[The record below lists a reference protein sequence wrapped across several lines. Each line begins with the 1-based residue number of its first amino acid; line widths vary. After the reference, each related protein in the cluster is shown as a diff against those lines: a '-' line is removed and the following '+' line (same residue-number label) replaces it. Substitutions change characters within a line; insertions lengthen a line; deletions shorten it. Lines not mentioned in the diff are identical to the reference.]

1 MGQDVPSFLSSVF
14 DVEKGVGHFGANGG
28 YKTASN
34 IFHGSVASVLGW
46 VRPVLNTAVYNG
58 DKAEKRAR
66 GKRGFVGV
74 AVYVFFLIHFVIKC
88 LQD

>member
-1 MGQDVPSFLSSVF
+1 MSLRFSASVF
-14 DVEKGVGHFGANGG
+14 DMEKVVGHLDANGG
-28 YKTASN
+28 HKTATN

-58 DKAEKRAR
+58 EKAEKGTR
-66 GKRGFVGV
+66 GKRRFVGV
-74 AVYVFFLIHFVIKC
+74 VVYVFFLINFVIKC